1 MANMGADGCKF
12 GIQQVPEGLRQLQL
26 QRNGPSLRVVTPEL
40 DGIFFGANQRKSLIQ
55 LAREALKILVIW
67 QCLRCG
73 GCKALVRQHGKK
85 RFRACH
91 GGHGFC
97 LLAGQLAQLNT
108 LPMAVESHISQTA
121 LQCKSR

>member
-1 MANMGADGCKF
+1 MVNMGAGGCKF
-12 GIQQVPEGLRQLQL
+12 GVQQVPEGLRQLQL
-26 QRNGPSLRVVTPEL
+26 QWNGPCIRVVAPEL
-40 DGIFFGANQRKSLIQ
+40 DGIFFGANQWKALIQ
-55 LAREALKILVIW
+55 LSRKALKIIVIW

-85 RFRACH
+85 RFGAGH

-108 LPMAVESHISQTA
+108 LPMAVEGHISQTA
-121 LQCKSR
+121 L